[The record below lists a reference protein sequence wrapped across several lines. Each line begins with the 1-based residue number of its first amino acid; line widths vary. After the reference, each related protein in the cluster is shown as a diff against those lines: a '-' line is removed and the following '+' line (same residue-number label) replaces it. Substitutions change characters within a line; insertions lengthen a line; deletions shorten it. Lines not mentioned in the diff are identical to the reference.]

1 MTAIDIKQPELPSAP
16 GTRSPVMEVLVSLS
30 RSGSFMTGLA
40 IVLFWVVCALFGEHF
55 TPYDPLADDIINALV
70 PPSAEHW
77 FGTDQ
82 LGRDVFSRVIVGSRD
97 ILTVAPLATLL
108 ATLAG
113 TTLGLFTGYFR
124 GLVDDIISRILE
136 AFMAIPVVIVALLA
150 IVALGTSKATVI
162 IVIGLSFSPIIAR
175 TVRSAVLSE
184 RELDYV
190 AAAQLR
196 RESALHTMFVEIL
209 PNVIP
214 PILVETTV
222 RLGYAIFAV
231 ATLSFMG
238 FGIQPPSPD
247 WGLSISSNYGMI
259 GGGFWWTVLFDALAI
274 ASLVIG
280 VNLVADGVQGA
291 LND

>member
-1 MTAIDIKQPELPSAP
+1 MSVERAETSHDEP
-16 GTRSPVMEVLVSLS
+16 GQRSRLGEILIALS
-30 RSGSFMTGLA
+30 RSGTFLTGLA
-40 IVLFWVVCALFGEHF
+40 IVVFWIVCALFGEYF
-55 TPYDPLADDIINALV
+55 APYDPLADDIINSLV

-113 TTLGLFTGYFR
+113 TALGLTTGYFR
-124 GLVDDIISRILE
+124 GIVDDIISRILE
-136 AFMAIPVVIVALLA
+136 AFMAIPVVIVALLVV
-150 IVALGTSKATVI
+150 VALGTSKVTVI
-162 IVIGLSFSPIIAR
+162 CVIGLSFAPLIAR
-175 TVRSAVLSE
+175 TVRSAVLAE

-190 AAAQLR
+190 AAAKLR
-196 RESALHTMFVEIL
+196 RENPLYILFVEIL
-209 PNVIP
+209 PNVVP
-214 PILVETTV
+214 PILVEATV

-274 ASLVIG
+274 ATLVVG

-291 LND
+291 LDA

>member
-1 MTAIDIKQPELPSAP
+1 MSVLDTAPETERGRFAEILAAL
-16 GTRSPVMEVLVSLS
+16 GRSRTFLA
-30 RSGSFMTGLA
+30 GAA
-40 IVLFWVVCALFGEHF
+40 IVLFWILCALFGEHF
-55 TPYDPLADDIINALV
+55 TPYDPLADDIINSFL

-82 LGRDVFSRVIVGSRD
+82 LGRDIFSRVIVGSRD

-108 ATLAG
+108 ATILG
-113 TTLGLFTGYFR
+113 TTLGLVTGYFR
-124 GLVDDIISRILE
+124 GPVDDIISRILE
-136 AFMAIPVVIVALLA
+136 AFMAIPVVIIALLA
-150 IVALGTSKATVI
+150 IVALGTSMLTVI
-162 IVIGLSFSPIIAR
+162 SVIGLSFSPIIAR

-190 AAAQLR
+190 AAAKLR
-196 RESALHTMFVEIL
+196 RENALHIMFVEIL
-209 PNVIP
+209 PNVLP
-214 PILVETTV
+214 PILVEATV

-247 WGLSISSNYGMI
+247 WGLSVSANYGMI

-280 VNLVADGVQGA
+280 VNLVADGVQAA
-291 LND
+291 LDD